1 MNSQQRKR
9 FYHRLKVEHTAFL
22 QSIQGIAAT
31 AQGEQYASLFF
42 NRLIFVY
49 FLQHKGLL
57 DNDLHYLTN
66 QLRLTRE
73 RQGSE
78 IFYRSCLLRFFY
90 EGLSKRERS
99 AELVGVLGNVPYLHN
114 DLFGAHELEHDSAGI
129 HIPDDAFAR
138 LFTFF
143 DEYQWSLDEHSLH
156 TENEINPDV
165 LGYIFEQYIYQKQ
178 VGAHYTS
185 EDICR
190 YIAVNTIVPFIF
202 DSVEKQC
209 PAAFVPEGSNWLLL
223 SDHPDR
229 YIYEAVSRE
238 DHLPG
243 ETGREYAARRERY
256 GEIKSRLASGRI
268 ISVNDCITY
277 NLDLCR
283 LAHDM
288 IERCKEPE
296 LLQAFYTSLERVTIL
311 DLSCGSGAFLL
322 AALNV
327 LEPLYAACFERMRDM
342 KKTEGLVSSKPSR
355 RYLILKAITSNNLY
369 GVDISREATE
379 VCKLRLFLEL
389 LARAGRREDIEELS
403 SADFNIHT
411 GNVLVGVVNE
421 EGSPASSPEYDKS
434 APTGD
439 GGNRLEEERDKLDR
453 FLAQEYGVDVNDT
466 TALKQWRRSH
476 QPFHWNV
483 EFDKII
489 QRGGFDVI
497 IGNPPYVEYAE
508 IKRVYQLLSSI
519 YKTSACGNLYAY
531 FAERSIALLN
541 QSGRWGMIVPLSA
554 FATERMHSLQQL
566 VMEHSSCLHLSFL
579 SGDANPSRLFEGVKF
594 RLCIGLSK
602 AGTGA
607 CTYYSTR
614 YVRWFS
620 EQRKAVFSS
629 LQYCNS
635 TEAIIKGSLPKI
647 GQEIELA
654 ILEKMAGR
662 PSLCKFT
669 GFGDKA
675 LYYHNCPVNWIRA
688 TTFIPA
694 FRSDRDGTRVSTQVR
709 QLNFQNEQLRD
720 AVACIIN
727 SSLFFWWW
735 LIYSDCYHLTD
746 REIGGFPVDLDL
758 LARQCGDMLTMLSTN
773 LMNDYKNNSRKRTY
787 VYKATGVVVYDEFY
801 PKFSKAIIDEIDRLL
816 GRHYSF
822 SGDELDFILNY
833 EIKYRMGQKGD
844 GRAGRRDSSA

>member
-1 MNSQQRKR
+1 MNLQQRKR
-9 FYHRLKVEHTAFL
+9 FYYRFKIEHTAFS
-22 QSIQGIAAT
+22 QSMQGVAAN
-31 AQGEQYASLFF
+31 AGWERYASLFF
-42 NRLIFVY
+42 NRLMFVY

-66 QLRLTRE
+66 RLRITQE
-73 RQGSE
+73 RQGPE
-78 IFYRSCLLRFFY
+78 TFYRSCLLRFFY

-99 AELVGVLGNVPYLHN
+99 PELVGLLGNVPYLHN
-114 DLFGAHELEHDSAGI
+114 DLFRAHELERDNAGI
-129 HIPDDAFAR
+129 HIPDEAFAR
-138 LFTFF
+138 LFAFF
-143 DEYQWSLDEHSLH
+143 DEYQWHLDEHSLP

-165 LGYIFEQYIYQKQ
+165 LGYIFEQYNYQKQ

-202 DSVEKQC
+202 DTVEKQC
-209 PAAFVPEGSNWLLL
+209 PAAFVPGGSNWRLL
-223 SDHPDR
+223 SERPDR
-229 YIYEAVSRE
+229 YIYEAVRRE
-238 DHLPG
+238 DRLPS
-243 ETGREYAARRERY
+243 EAERAYMARRERY
-256 GEIKSRLASGRI
+256 GQIKTRLASGHI
-268 ISVNDCITY
+268 MSINDCITH
-277 NLDLCR
+277 NLDLRR
-283 LAHDM
+283 LAQDV
-288 IERCKEPE
+288 IEHCKEPE
-296 LLQAFYTSLERVTIL
+296 LLQAFYTSIERVTIL

-322 AALNV
+322 AALDV
-327 LEPLYAACFERMRDM
+327 LETLGRLGRPQGSPLY
-342 KKTEGLVSSKPSR
+342 
-355 RYLILKAITSNNLY
+355 ILKAIISNNLY
-369 GVDISREATE
+369 GVDISKEATE
-379 VCKLRLFLEL
+379 VCKLRLLLEL
-389 LARAGRREDIEELS
+389 LAWIRRREDIEELS
-403 SADFNIHT
+403 TVDFNVRT

-421 EGSPASSPEYDKS
+421 SLTSSLGHDKS

-439 GGNRLEEERDKLDR
+439 GGNRLEEERDRLDG

-466 TALKQWRRSH
+466 TALKQWRQSH
-476 QPFHWNV
+476 QPFHWYV
-483 EFDKII
+483 EFDKVM

-508 IKRVYQLLSSI
+508 IKRVYRLLPSI

-566 VMEHSSCLHLSFL
+566 VMKHSSCLHLSFL

-594 RLCIGLSK
+594 RLCIGLAK
-602 AGTGA
+602 AGAGE

-614 YVRWFS
+614 YVRWYA
-620 EQRKAVFSS
+620 EERKALFSS

-635 TEAIIKGSLPKI
+635 TAAIIKGSLPKI
-647 GQEIELA
+647 GREIELA

-662 PSLCKFT
+662 PPLCKFT

-694 FRSDRDGTRVSTQVR
+694 FRSARDGTRVSTQVR
-709 QLNFQNEQLRD
+709 QLNFQHEQLRD
-720 AVACIIN
+720 AAACIVN
-727 SSLFFWWW
+727 SSLFFWRW
-735 LIYSDCYHLTD
+735 LIYSDCYHLTE

-758 LARQCGDMLTMLSTN
+758 LTQQWGNMFTTLCTN

-801 PKFSKAIIDEIDRLL
+801 PKLSKPIIDEIDLVL
-816 GRHYSF
+816 GRHYGF
-822 SGDELDFILNY
+822 TGEELDFITNY
-833 EIKYRMGQKGD
+833 EIKYRIGQKGQL
-844 GRAGRRDSSA
+844 SST